1 MVSNGRSFAGEGD
14 AVAGLDRQLRGF
26 YPPVRDPS
34 APTPGLPCAG
44 AEGFREIDSNLR
56 KSTAAS
62 RSMPSAL
69 TRRSNLSNSARASSR
84 YASRK
89 AAADV
94 HAVPAMDGDIE
105 VGRFESAGQM
115 P

>member
-1 MVSNGRSFAGEGD
+1 MVATLGRVSWSRTVEVFVGEGT
-14 AVAGLDRQLRGF
+14 
-26 YPPVRDPS
+26 PS
-34 APTPGLPCAG
+34 PASTPGLPRAG

-56 KSTAAS
+56 KSTAAA